1 MSVSKYQVRS
11 TCLSCNRRI
20 SGPAVV
26 VVTTVREDDHQPR
39 AYLVH
44 EGCQSAM
51 LLEIPFD
58 DAPEP
63 ERGKG

>member
-44 EGCQSAM
+44 EGCQTAM
-51 LLEIPFD
+51 LLDLPFD
-58 DAPEP
+58 GEP
-63 ERGKG
+63 ERATGRG